1 MRWLLGMV
9 TGSGRNHKSQGR
21 AGQKERRQDSKTK
34 MLRIQGPASQEREL
48 GVGGKEICFD
58 ESRVIYMGSEQ
69 SFLQSGGGD
78 SLGIVL

>member
-1 MRWLLGMV
+1 MI
-9 TGSGRNHKSQGR
+9 TGSGRNYKSQGR

-69 SFLQSGGGD
+69 SFLQSGEGD